1 MADELL
7 AVKRRFDLSE
17 LQTLGGATIRNVA
30 VGYETYGK
38 LNAAR
43 DNAILVAHFFSGTS
57 HAAGRYAPDDPLPGY
72 WDAIIGPGKAVDT
85 DRFFVIASDTLINL
99 NVLDS
104 NVVTTGP
111 ASIDPATGKP
121 YGLKFPAVGIGDF
134 IRVQKALLESLGIE
148 RLHAVMGPSM
158 GGLQT
163 FDWAATFPDWVGRI
177 VPVIAAPNFGGWLTV
192 WLSMWGQP
200 IRLDPAWRG
209 GDYYDGAPP
218 LAGLEL
224 SLRLM
229 TLHALHSDWV
239 DEGCGRALAPG
250 GDAGDLAA
258 LPYAVERSLADG
270 AQLRAR
276 IADAN
281 HLLYL
286 TRANQTYIPGAGA
299 GAKNAAEGLAR
310 IKAPALVLYAPKDQ
324 VFLPEWIEATVAAL
338 RQNGVAVE
346 TGEIHGPYGHYNG
359 IMRIADSAPQIAA
372 FLTRDF

>member
-1 MADELL
+1 MAEETLT
-7 AVKRRFDLSE
+7 VKRRFDLPE
-17 LQTLGGATIRNVA
+17 LNTLGGATIKHVA
-30 VGYETYGK
+30 IGYETYGK
-38 LNAAR
+38 LNDAR

-57 HAAGRYAPDDPLPGY
+57 HAAGRYAPDDPQPGY

-99 NVLDS
+99 NVKDS
-104 NVVTTGP
+104 NVITTGP

-121 YGLKFPAVGIGDF
+121 YGLTFPVISIGDF
-134 IRVQKALLESLGIE
+134 IRVQKALIDSLGIG

-163 FDWAATFPDWVGRI
+163 FDWAATFPDRVGRI
-177 VPVIAAPNFGGWLTV
+177 VPVIAAPNFGGWLTA

-200 IRLDPAWRG
+200 IRLDPNWRG

-218 LAGLEL
+218 LAGLEGA
-224 SLRLM
+224 LRIM
-229 TLHALHSDWV
+229 TLHALHSRWV
-239 DEGCGRALAPG
+239 DESCGRALAPG
-250 GDAGDLAA
+250 GDIGDLAA
-258 LPYAVERSLADG
+258 SPYAVERTLADG

-276 IADAN
+276 VADAN

-286 TRANQTYIPGAGA
+286 ARANQNYIPGAGA
-299 GAKNAAEGLAR
+299 GAKSADEGLAR
-310 IKAPALVLYAPKDQ
+310 IKAPALVLYAPDDQ
-324 VFLPEWIEATVAAL
+324 VFLPEWILSAVAAL
-338 RQNGVAVE
+338 RHNGVTVE